1 MKSTRIRR
9 RLGDIAE
16 VRSHL
21 VRHHDRYSG
30 RAEREM
36 SDLYDDDTL
45 RWSEHQAERPR
56 RAAAGEPL
64 SEAPRMPLDGLKNG
78 TDEVL
83 GPWLPRDAAD

>member
-1 MKSTRIRR
+1 MTPCDGASTRPN
-9 RLGDIAE
+9 G
-16 VRSHL
+16 
-21 VRHHDRYSG
+21 
-30 RAEREM
+30 
-36 SDLYDDDTL
+36 
-45 RWSEHQAERPR
+45 